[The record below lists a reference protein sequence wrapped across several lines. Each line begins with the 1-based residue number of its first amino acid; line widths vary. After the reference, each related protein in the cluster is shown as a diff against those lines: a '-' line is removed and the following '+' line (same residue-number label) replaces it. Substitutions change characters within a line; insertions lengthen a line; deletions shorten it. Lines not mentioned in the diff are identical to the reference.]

1 MSMNRH
7 ARLTLCAERIQAL
20 INSKVASPSLEELRA
35 VIADVMAPHNAIF
48 NSPPVEAEPVKVQ
61 CGSAQEE
68 QRFGAVPA
76 LFDGPGD
83 YVSKPLSLEDFAV
96 AHMADKGFVYKGW
109 RNDICTDALYLTFN
123 HRNIGRTVVVAVSGL
138 EQLQNS
144 TPHLMHALVEAR
156 CADAISE
163 AVAIELARKVAS

>member
-1 MSMNRH
+1 M
-7 ARLTLCAERIQAL
+7 T
-20 INSKVASPSLEELRA
+20 
-35 VIADVMAPHNAIF
+35 PHNAIV
-48 NSPPVEAEPVKVQ
+48 NSPIEAKPVKVQ
-61 CGSAQEE
+61 CG
-68 QRFGAVPA
+68 P
-76 LFDGPGD
+76 
-83 YVSKPLSLEDFAV
+83 PLSLEDFAV
-96 AHMADKGFVYKGW
+96 ARMADKGFVYKGW